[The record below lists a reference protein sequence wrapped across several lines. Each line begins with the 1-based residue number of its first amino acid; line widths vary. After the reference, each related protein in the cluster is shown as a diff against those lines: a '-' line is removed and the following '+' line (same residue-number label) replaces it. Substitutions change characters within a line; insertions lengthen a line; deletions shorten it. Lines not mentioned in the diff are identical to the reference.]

1 MIKSLGGGGGGISDD
16 NTKKLL
22 DAFEL
27 LVENLRK
34 ECYSKFA
41 DRADTEK

>member
-1 MIKSLGGGGGGISDD
+1 MGNLGGSEGKGGII
-16 NTKKLL
+16 
-22 DAFEL
+22 DALET

-41 DRADTEK
+41 NREHLELNELKL